1 MKQIAKWSLRKLHN
15 QECFGFLKGIKAATD
30 SLPTSSTGGDDG
42 PQVQD
47 LSARSSVGA
56 SEQLDQAVEDFNE
69 KFDRFDETL
78 KDSEKNPAVALAS
91 DLDEQRDKFWR
102 LLNAY
107 TKVMA
112 EHPTE
117 AVATASGKARDIMEK
132 YGDPTDLA
140 QTEETGV
147 IHNALADI
155 AALDEEDKEQS
166 GILPW
171 FNKLSDVQKAFEEAD
186 RQRAKAE
193 STKTK
198 GVIKEARR
206 EAEAAFRDL
215 AKVVNAAVI
224 FNGEAPYAEFIDEV
238 NALMDRQ
245 GTISDRRDTINAKKR
260 KEESEGEGG
269 TDDRPVVQ

>member
-1 MKQIAKWSLRKLHN
+1 MKQIERWGLARLHI

-30 SLPTSSTGGDDG
+30 SLPTTSGGEDR
-42 PQVQD
+42 PEVQG
-47 LSARSSVGA
+47 LSARSSEGA
-56 SEQLDQAVEDFNE
+56 SQQLDEAVEDFNE

-78 KDSEKNPAVALAS
+78 KESEKNPAAALAS

-117 AVATASGKARDIMEK
+117 AVATASGKARDIVEK

-147 IHNALADI
+147 IHNVLADI
-155 AALDEEDKEQS
+155 NALEEEDKEQS

-171 FNKLSDVQKAFEEAD
+171 YNKLSELQAAFEAAD

-193 STKTK
+193 GAKTK
-198 GVIKEARR
+198 GVIKQARL
-206 EAEAAFRDL
+206 EAEAAYRNL
-215 AKVVNAAVI
+215 VKVVNAAVI

-238 NALMDRQ
+238 NAQMERQ
-245 GTISDRRDTINAKKR
+245 GAISDRRDTLNAKK
-260 KEESEGEGG
+260 KEEEGEG
-269 TDDRPVVQ
+269 DDRPVVQ